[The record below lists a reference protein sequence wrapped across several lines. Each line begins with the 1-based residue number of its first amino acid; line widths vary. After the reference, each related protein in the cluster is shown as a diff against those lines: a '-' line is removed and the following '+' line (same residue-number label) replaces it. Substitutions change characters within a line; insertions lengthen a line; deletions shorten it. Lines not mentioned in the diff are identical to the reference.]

1 MMDRKVFREL
11 MSVEDAKRILKERF
25 PARSVGVEDLPLE
38 QVAGRVLA
46 EDVEAS
52 MDVPPFDRASMDG
65 FAVQAEDTFGAEE
78 DRPVNLRIVDR
89 VGAGD
94 IPTITVGRS
103 EVVEISTGAPIPKG
117 ANAVVMVEYTWQDDG
132 LKIYRAVVPGENIM
146 AAGADIMAGELI
158 LRAGD
163 LLTPRETGVLAAL
176 GRNTVKVHKRPIAAI
191 LSTGNEIVSPGSP
204 LTYGKLYDINAR
216 TISDAVAENG
226 GTPRFYGIVG
236 DRREEMQTKIEEAL
250 READMVITSGGTSAG
265 VGDLLYKVINDLGP
279 PGILVHGISVKPGK
293 PAIMGIA
300 KGKPIFGLPG
310 YPASALM
317 IFNIFICPV
326 LRQMAGLAPE
336 VENTVVEA
344 CAAEKIFSSGGRREY
359 MPVNVVKTRAEGYAV
374 YPVPGE
380 SGAITTLAEADGFV
394 EVPETRLFFEAG
406 EKLLIQLFSR
416 RLKPADLMIIGSNC
430 VGIDVILSHMR
441 SRGIGFKAKVIST
454 GSSGGLV
461 AIRRGEADIAGT
473 HLLDEETGIYNIPFL
488 NKFEIAD
495 KAILVRGYNRE
506 QGLLVAKGNPKKI
519 QNIQDLCRRDVSIIN
534 RNQGSGTRILLDMK
548 LAALAK
554 TKNTTLDSLTR
565 TIIGYKAV
573 AKSHSA
579 VAVSVLQRKADVGL
593 TIRAVAESYGL
604 HFIRVAEEK
613 YDFLIHRER
622 YEKTSVQ
629 AFLETLRSEA
639 FKEELPRRV
648 IGLSPDKET
657 GKVLWPSDAKES

>member
-1 MMDRKVFREL
+1 

-25 PARSVGVEDLPLE
+25 PTRSVGVEDLPLE
-38 QVAGRVLA
+38 RVAGRVLA
-46 EDVEAS
+46 EDVEAG

-78 DRPVNLRIVDR
+78 DRPVSFRIVGR

-94 IPTITVGRS
+94 VPTIAVERS
-103 EVVEISTGAPIPKG
+103 DAIEISTGAPIPKG

-132 LKIYRAVVPGENIM
+132 LKVYRAVVPGENIM

-163 LLTPRETGVLAAL
+163 FLTPRETGVLAAL
-176 GRNTVKVHKRPIAAI
+176 GRNTVKVHKRPVVAI

-226 GTPRFYGIVG
+226 GIPRFYGIVG
-236 DRREEMQTKIEEAL
+236 DCREEMQRKIEEAL
-250 READMVITSGGTSAG
+250 READMVIASGGTSAG
-265 VGDLLYKVINDLGP
+265 VGDLLYKVIDDLGP
-279 PGILVHGISVKPGK
+279 PGILVHGISIKPGK
-293 PAIMGIA
+293 PAIIGIA
-300 KGKPIFGLPG
+300 QGKPIFGLPG

-326 LRQMAGLAPE
+326 LRQMAGLTPE
-336 VENTVVEA
+336 VESTVVEA

-359 MPVNVVKTRAEGYAV
+359 MPVNVIKTSAEGYAV

-394 EVPETRLFFEAG
+394 EVSEGKLFFEAG
-406 EKLLIQLFSR
+406 EKLLVQLFSR

-430 VGIDVILSHMR
+430 VGIDIILSLMR
-441 SRGIGFKAKVIST
+441 SRDIGFKAKVIST

-473 HLLDEETGIYNIPFL
+473 HLLDEETGIYNISFL
-488 NKFEIAD
+488 DKFEIAD

-506 QGLLVAKGNPKKI
+506 QGFLVAKGNPKKI
-519 QNIQDLCRRDVSIIN
+519 HAIEDLSRRDVNIIN
-534 RNQGSGTRILLDMK
+534 RNPGSGTRILLDMK
-548 LAALAK
+548 LAVFATA
-554 TKNTTLDSLTR
+554 KNTTLDALTR
-565 TIIGYKAV
+565 TIRGYKAE

-579 VAVSVLQRKADVGL
+579 VAVSVLQGKADTGL
-593 TIRAVAESYGL
+593 AIRAVAESYGL
-604 HFIRVAEEK
+604 DFIPVAKEN
-613 YDFLIHRER
+613 YDFLIQRQR
-622 YEKTSVQ
+622 YEKASVQ
-629 AFLETLRSEA
+629 AFLETLRSQA
-639 FKEELPRRV
+639 FKEELPIRAV
-648 IGLSPDKET
+648 GLTPDKET
-657 GKVLWPSDAKES
+657 GRVLWPHDAKKP